1 MLFSTSKNDSLIY
14 NILSYNPMIN
24 KSFVDVVLNSC
35 YMVFDKQVPGFR
47 IIYKKEIS
55 NLFSEKLSEKKL
67 KTKNLQNPKV
77 FDVYMYAMFR
87 VFYKRLR
94 DKPKIQLILKFIG
107 KKIYDEFKRKN
118 KLFSNVKKDL
128 AIIQR
133 YFQKNKFFA
142 SSQIS
147 WSDKKRFRQIISSP
161 VIYDAAKEIYSELGF
176 SINIVSKVME
186 AYFNEYKIKVF
197 EKHFNPYQQNK
208 KIIEFWEF
216 K

>member
-1 MLFSTSKNDSLIY
+1 MNAMLSKN
-14 NILSYNPMIN
+14 
-24 KSFVDVVLNSC
+24 FVETMLNCC

-55 NLFSEKLSEKKL
+55 NLFSEKLAEKKL

-77 FDVYMYAMFR
+77 FDVYVYAMFR

-94 DKPKIQLILKFIG
+94 DKGKIQLILKFIG
-107 KKIYDEFKRKN
+107 KKVYDELKKKT
-118 KLFSNVKKDL
+118 KLSGNPKKDL
-128 AIIQR
+128 PLIMKF
-133 YFQKNKFFA
+133 FQKGKFFTNA
-142 SSQIS
+142 QIV
-147 WSDKKRFRQIISSP
+147 WSDKKRFKNIIANPITYES
-161 VIYDAAKEIYSELGF
+161 AKEIYQELGF
-176 SINIVSKVME
+176 SINLVSKVME

-197 EKHFNPYQQNK
+197 EKNFNPYQQNK

>member
-1 MLFSTSKNDSLIY
+1 
-14 NILSYNPMIN
+14 MIN
-24 KSFVDVVLNSC
+24 KKFVDVMLNSC
-35 YMVFDKQVPGFR
+35 YMVFDKQVPGFK

-55 NLFSEKLSEKKL
+55 NLFTETLMQKRL

-77 FDVYMYAMFR
+77 FDVYNYAMFR

-94 DKPKIQLILKFIG
+94 DKAKIQLILKFIG

-118 KLFSNVKKDL
+118 RLSGNTKKDL
-128 AIIQR
+128 LVLTR
-133 YFQKNKFFA
+133 YFQKNKFFTRA
-142 SSQIS
+142 QIV
-147 WSDKKRFRQIISSP
+147 WSDKKRFKNTISSP
-161 VIYDAAKEIYSELGF
+161 VTYESSRDIYNELGF
-176 SINIVSKVME
+176 SINLVSKAME
-186 AYFNEYKIKVF
+186 AYFNEYKLKVF

>member
-1 MLFSTSKNDSLIY
+1 MISK
-14 NILSYNPMIN
+14 
-24 KSFVDVVLNSC
+24 KFVDVMHNSC

-55 NLFSEKLSEKKL
+55 NLFSDKLAEKKL

-77 FDVYMYAMFR
+77 FDVHHYAMFR

-94 DKPKIQLILKFIG
+94 DKAKIQLILKFIG
-107 KKIYDEFKRKN
+107 KKIYDEFKKKN
-118 KLFSNVKKDL
+118 KLTGNLKKDMT
-128 AIIQR
+128 AIQK
-133 YFQKNKFFA
+133 YFKKNKYFVNA
-142 SSQIS
+142 QII
-147 WSDKKRFRQIISSP
+147 WSDKKRFKHIIHAP
-161 VIYDAAKEIYSELGF
+161 VTYESARDIYNELGF
-176 SINIVSKVME
+176 SVNLISRVME

-197 EKHFNPYQQNK
+197 EKHFNPYQEKK

>member
-1 MLFSTSKNDSLIY
+1 
-14 NILSYNPMIN
+14 MIG
-24 KSFVDVVLNSC
+24 KGFVETVLNSC

-55 NLFSEKLSEKKL
+55 NLFSEKLAEKKL
-67 KTKNLQNPKV
+67 KTKNIQNPKV
-77 FDVYMYAMFR
+77 FDVYIYSMFR

-107 KKIYDEFKRKN
+107 KKIYDDFKKKN
-118 KLFSNVKKDL
+118 KVTGNVKKDL
-128 AIIQR
+128 PVIQR
-133 YFQKNKFFA
+133 YFQKNKFFTNT
-142 SSQIS
+142 QIT
-147 WSDKKRFRQIISSP
+147 WSDKKRFRHIINNP
-161 VIYDAAKEIYSELGF
+161 VIYDAAKEIYTELGF

>member
-1 MLFSTSKNDSLIY
+1 
-14 NILSYNPMIN
+14 MIN
-24 KSFVDVVLNSC
+24 KKFVDIMLSSC

-55 NLFSEKLSEKKL
+55 NLFSEKLAEKKL

-77 FDVYMYAMFR
+77 FDVYNYSMFR

-94 DKPKIQLILKFIG
+94 DKAKIQLILKFIG
-107 KKIYDEFKRKN
+107 KKIYDEFKKKN
-118 KLFSNVKKDL
+118 KLSGNIKKDL
-128 AIIQR
+128 LLLQK
-133 YFQKNKFFA
+133 YFKKHKYFIN
-142 SSQIS
+142 SQLI
-147 WSDKKRFRQIISSP
+147 WSDKKRFKHIISGP
-161 VIYDAAKEIYSELGF
+161 VTYESSRDIYNELGF
-176 SINIVSKVME
+176 SVNLVSRVME

-197 EKHFNPYQQNK
+197 EKHFNPYQEKK

>member
-1 MLFSTSKNDSLIY
+1 MLGKY
-14 NILSYNPMIN
+14 
-24 KSFVDVVLNSC
+24 FVDTLLNSC

-55 NLFSEKLSEKKL
+55 NLFIERLSQKKV

-77 FDVYMYAMFR
+77 FDIYNYSMFR

-94 DKPKIQLILKFIG
+94 DKAKIQLILKFIG

-118 KLFSNVKKDL
+118 KLSGNIKKDL
-128 AIIQR
+128 LLLQR
-133 YFQKNKFFA
+133 YFQKNKYFSNA
-142 SSQIS
+142 QMT
-147 WSDKKRFRQIISSP
+147 WLDKKSFKHVLNNP
-161 VIYDAAKEIYSELGF
+161 VIYDGARDIYIELAF
-176 SINIVSKVME
+176 SINLTSKVME

-197 EKHFNPYQQNK
+197 EKHFNPYQQNR
-208 KIIEFWEF
+208 KIIEYWEF

>member
-1 MLFSTSKNDSLIY
+1 MTMISK
-14 NILSYNPMIN
+14 
-24 KSFVDVVLNSC
+24 KFVDVMLNSC

-47 IIYKKEIS
+47 IIYKKEIA
-55 NLFSEKLSEKKL
+55 NLFTEKLSEKKL

-77 FDVYMYAMFR
+77 FDVYNYSMFR

-94 DKPKIQLILKFIG
+94 DKAKIQLILKFIG

-118 KLFSNVKKDL
+118 KLSGNIKKDL
-128 AIIQR
+128 LSLQK
-133 YFQKNKFFA
+133 YFKKNKYFVN
-142 SSQIS
+142 SQLT
-147 WSDKKRFRQIISSP
+147 WQDKKRFKHTISGP
-161 VIYDAAKEIYSELGF
+161 VTYESSRDIYNELGF
-176 SINIVSKVME
+176 SVNLVSRVME

-197 EKHFNPYQQNK
+197 EKHFNPYQEKK

>member
-1 MLFSTSKNDSLIY
+1 
-14 NILSYNPMIN
+14 MIN
-24 KSFVDVVLNSC
+24 KKFVDIMLNSC

-55 NLFSEKLSEKKL
+55 NLFAEKLSEKKL

-77 FDVYMYAMFR
+77 FDVYNYAMFR

-94 DKPKIQLILKFIG
+94 DKAKIQLILKFIG
-107 KKIYDEFKRKN
+107 KKIYDEFKKKN
-118 KLFSNVKKDL
+118 KLAGNIKKDL
-128 AIIQR
+128 ALLQR
-133 YFQKNKFFA
+133 YFKKNKYFVN
-142 SSQIS
+142 SQVT
-147 WSDKKRFRQIISSP
+147 WSDKKRFKHIISGP
-161 VIYDAAKEIYSELGF
+161 VTYESSRDIYTELGF
-176 SINIVSKVME
+176 SVNLVSRVME

-197 EKHFNPYQQNK
+197 EKHFNPYQEKK

>member
-1 MLFSTSKNDSLIY
+1 
-14 NILSYNPMIN
+14 MIN
-24 KSFVDVVLNSC
+24 KKFVDAMLNSC

-77 FDVYMYAMFR
+77 FDVYNYAMFR

-94 DKPKIQLILKFIG
+94 DKAKIQLILKFIG
-107 KKIYDEFKRKN
+107 KKIYDEFKKKN
-118 KLFSNVKKDL
+118 KLSGNIKKDL
-128 AIIQR
+128 ALLQK
-133 YFQKNKFFA
+133 YFKKHKYFVN
-142 SSQIS
+142 SQIT
-147 WSDKKRFRQIISSP
+147 WSDKKRFKHIISGP
-161 VIYDAAKEIYSELGF
+161 VTYESSRDIYNELGF
-176 SINIVSKVME
+176 SVNLVSRVME

-197 EKHFNPYQQNK
+197 EKHFNPYQEKK

>member
-1 MLFSTSKNDSLIY
+1 
-14 NILSYNPMIN
+14 MIN
-24 KSFVDVVLNSC
+24 KKFVDAMLSSC

-77 FDVYMYAMFR
+77 FDVYNYAMFR

-94 DKPKIQLILKFIG
+94 DKAKIQLILKFIG
-107 KKIYDEFKRKN
+107 KKIYDEFKKKN
-118 KLFSNVKKDL
+118 KLSGNIKKDL
-128 AIIQR
+128 LLLQK
-133 YFQKNKFFA
+133 YFKKHKYFVN
-142 SSQIS
+142 SQIT
-147 WSDKKRFRQIISSP
+147 WADKKRFKHIIAGPVTYESSKD
-161 VIYDAAKEIYSELGF
+161 IYNELGF
-176 SINIVSKVME
+176 SINLVSRVME

-197 EKHFNPYQQNK
+197 EKHFNPYQEKK

>member
-1 MLFSTSKNDSLIY
+1 MISK
-14 NILSYNPMIN
+14 
-24 KSFVDVVLNSC
+24 KFVDVMLNSC

-77 FDVYMYAMFR
+77 FDVYNYAMFR

-94 DKPKIQLILKFIG
+94 DKAKIQLILKFIG
-107 KKIYDEFKRKN
+107 KKIYDEFKKKN
-118 KLFSNVKKDL
+118 KLSGNIKKDL
-128 AIIQR
+128 VTLQK
-133 YFQKNKFFA
+133 YFKKNKYFIN
-142 SSQIS
+142 SQIT
-147 WSDKKRFRQIISSP
+147 WADKKRFKHIISGP
-161 VIYDAAKEIYSELGF
+161 VTYESSRDIYTELAF
-176 SINIVSKVME
+176 SVNLVSRVME

-197 EKHFNPYQQNK
+197 EKHFNPYQEKK